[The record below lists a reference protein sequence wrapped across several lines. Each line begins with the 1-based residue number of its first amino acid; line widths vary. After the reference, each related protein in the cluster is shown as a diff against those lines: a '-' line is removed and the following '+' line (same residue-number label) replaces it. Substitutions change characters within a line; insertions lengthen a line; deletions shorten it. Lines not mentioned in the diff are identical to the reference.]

1 MLIAFRFIKGPH
13 FIIAVTVY
21 VEDTV
26 TENEFNLRQME
37 FELWEKNYWW
47 LPNLKMGT
55 IDLKAK
61 NLSTVLN

>member
-37 FELWEKNYWW
+37 FELWEKNY
-47 LPNLKMGT
+47 
-55 IDLKAK
+55 
-61 NLSTVLN
+61 